1 LALGPEAVTHPSRA
15 LDDVIHQKNRLGILA
30 VLAEADYVEFG
41 YLKEVLGL
49 TDGNLSR
56 HLSVLEEQALV
67 AIKKSFEG
75 RKPKTVVMATRRGRK
90 ALTEHLRAMQE
101 LINRVGAKEKK

>member
-1 LALGPEAVTHPSRA
+1 VGAPPVTHPTRA

-30 VLAEADYVEFG
+30 VLAEADFADFN

-56 HLSVLEEQALV
+56 HLQVLEESGLV
-67 AIKKSFEG
+67 AIQRSFEG
-75 RKPKTVVMATRRGRK
+75 RKTRTVVKATRYGRK
-90 ALTEHLRAMQE
+90 ALGEHLKAMQQ
-101 LINRVGAKEKK
+101 LIDRVGHKERSR